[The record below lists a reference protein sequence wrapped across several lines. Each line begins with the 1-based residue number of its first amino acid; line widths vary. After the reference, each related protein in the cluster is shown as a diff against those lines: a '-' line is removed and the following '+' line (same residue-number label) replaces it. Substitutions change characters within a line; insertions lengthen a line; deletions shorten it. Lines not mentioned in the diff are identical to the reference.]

1 MVEHF
6 LAKEDVASSSLV
18 TRSPFFLI
26 HVKLLSSLVLLPL
39 AAGFL
44 LAGCGQPVPESS
56 KVEAGQGDA
65 EVVEIV
71 ESTTVGEEAP
81 SAVLLDTRVESVSPD
96 ALPGSYQDPDVPE
109 VIYTFAA
116 DKSWEAVWQPQDES
130 RGLLMSGVYMVE
142 DGGLLHLRVLSF
154 GRRESFLGDDWDRR
168 APPHPRPR
176 AYFRVE
182 GGQLVMI
189 ADNTAQAFTMA
200 PFTAAR
206 LVRVADKE

>member
-1 MVEHF
+1 
-6 LAKEDVASSSLV
+6 
-18 TRSPFFLI
+18 LI

-39 AAGFL
+39 AAVIF
-44 LAGCGQPVPESS
+44 LAGCGQPMPDSS

-65 EVVEIV
+65 EVVEVVEIV

-116 DKSWEAVWQPQDES
+116 DNSWEAVWQPQDES

-189 ADNTAQAFTMA
+189 ADNTAQAFIMA
-200 PFTAAR
+200 PFTAVR